1 MRHIIERARAAIPKP
16 VKRFIR
22 SQFVDAGGVDNAVFI
37 AGTHRSGTTWA
48 ASALNYDGRY
58 RQMYEPFNCDRIAAS
73 SCFTYGLYLRPDD
86 PAPEFAAVAERALA
100 GRLRNAT
107 VDQHNT
113 RFFATSRIIKETHA
127 NLWIAWLHRRF
138 PSVRIVM
145 VVRHPFATAQSRRIK
160 NWPTRLEPFL
170 EQRALLDDHLGPL
183 ADVVRGARGDFE
195 QHVANWC
202 VQHYVPFRQLRH
214 GDVHVL
220 FYEDLC
226 VHADRALQEA
236 CGYLGR
242 PYEARALETLWT
254 PSFTARKESPIRTG
268 TTQLVDEWRH
278 KVGDDEQARGMALL
292 RAFGLDRVYG
302 GDAMPLTRDPFQEF
316 RSA

>member
-1 MRHIIERARAAIPKP
+1 MRQIFERVRDAIPKP
-16 VKRFIR
+16 VRRYIR
-22 SQFVDAGGVDNAVFI
+22 SQFVDAGGVDSAVFL

-48 ASALNYDGRY
+48 ASALNFDGRY

-73 SCFTYGLYLRPDD
+73 ACFTYGLYLRPDD
-86 PAPEFAAVAERALA
+86 PAPEHAAAAEKILA

-145 VVRHPFATAQSRRIK
+145 VVRHPFATAQSRRVK
-160 NWPTRLEPFL
+160 SWPTRLEPFL
-170 EQRALLDDHLGPL
+170 DQPALIDDHLGPL
-183 ADVVRGARGDFE
+183 TDLVRGARGEFE

-202 VQHYVPFRQLRH
+202 VQHYVPFRQLRR

-226 VHADRALQEA
+226 VHAERALQEA
-236 CGYLGR
+236 CGFLGR
-242 PYEARALETLWT
+242 PYEASALAMLWK
-254 PSFTARKESPIRTG
+254 PSFTARKDSPIRSG
-268 TTQLVDEWRH
+268 ATQLVDEWRRN
-278 KVGDDEQARGMALL
+278 VSDDELAAGMGLL
-292 RAFGLDRVYG
+292 RAFGLDRVYNE
-302 GDAMPLTRDPFQEF
+302 DAMPLTSDPFQPGP
-316 RSA
+316 R

>member
-1 MRHIIERARAAIPKP
+1 MRQIFERVRDAIPKSI
-16 VKRFIR
+16 RRYIR
-22 SQFVDAGGVDNAVFI
+22 SQFVDAGGVDNAVFV

-58 RQMYEPFNCDRIAAS
+58 RQMYEPFNCERIAAS
-73 SCFTYGLYLRPDD
+73 ACFTYGLYLRPDD
-86 PAPEFAAVAERALA
+86 PAPEHAAAAENALA

-113 RFFATSRIIKETHA
+113 RYFATSRIIKETHA

-145 VVRHPFATAQSRRIK
+145 VVRHPFATAQSRRVK
-160 NWPTRLEPFL
+160 RWPARLEPFL
-170 EQRALLDDHLGPL
+170 DQQALIDDHLGPL
-183 ADVVRGARGDFE
+183 VDVIRGTHGEFE

-202 VQHYVPFRQLRH
+202 VQHYVPFRQLRR

-226 VHADRALQEA
+226 VHAERALQEA
-236 CGYLGR
+236 CAFLGR

-268 TTQLVDEWRH
+268 SSQLVDEWRR
-278 KVGDDEQARGMALL
+278 KVSDEERAGGMALL

-302 GDAMPLTRDPFQEF
+302 EDAMPLTRDPFPTGIP
-316 RSA
+316 